1 MKSLRNERDRLEV
14 LRRLE
19 RLTPESTPGWGR
31 LTAPRMIC
39 HVGDALRVA
48 LGERAMQPPAL
59 RRFTRFPLKHLF
71 LYVIPMPR
79 NLPTSRVLL
88 STAPSDFAQDRQ
100 ACADLVRRFA
110 SSPSSGKGPTHQV
123 FGVLTW
129 PQWGVLQ
136 WRHLDHHLRQF
147 GA

>member
-14 LRRLE
+14 LRRLD
-19 RLTPESTPGWGR
+19 RITPESQPAWGR
-31 LTAPRMIC
+31 LTAPGMIC

-48 LGERAMQPPAL
+48 LGERAMRPPAR

-88 STAPSDFAQDRQ
+88 STAPTDFAQDRQ

-110 SSPSSGKGPTHQV
+110 SSPSSGKGPSHQV

-136 WRHLDHHLRQF
+136 WCHLDHHLRQF

>member
-1 MKSLRNERDRLEV
+1 MKSLQNERDRLEV

-19 RLTPESTPGWGR
+19 RLVPDARPGWGR

-39 HVGDALRVA
+39 HVADALRVA
-48 LGERAMQPPAL
+48 LGERSMPPPAS

-88 STAPSDFAQDRQ
+88 STAPGDFESDRR
-100 ACADLVRRFA
+100 ACADLVRRFS
-110 SSPSSGKGPTHQV
+110 SSPSSGEGPGHQV
-123 FGVLTW
+123 LGVLTW
-129 PQWGVLQ
+129 RQWGVLQ

-147 GA
+147 GV

>member
-1 MKSLRNERDRLEV
+1 MKSLQHERDRLEV
-14 LRRLE
+14 LRRLA
-19 RLTPESTPGWGR
+19 RLAPDAQPGWGR
-31 LTAPRMIC
+31 RTAPRMVC

-48 LGERAMQPPAL
+48 LGERAMRPPRS

-79 NLPTSRVLL
+79 NLPTARELL
-88 STAPSDFAQDRQ
+88 STAPSDFEQDRRV
-100 ACADLVRRFA
+100 CADLVRRFE
-110 SSPSSGKGPTHQV
+110 SCPSSGKGPGHQGL
-123 FGVLTW
+123 GVLTW